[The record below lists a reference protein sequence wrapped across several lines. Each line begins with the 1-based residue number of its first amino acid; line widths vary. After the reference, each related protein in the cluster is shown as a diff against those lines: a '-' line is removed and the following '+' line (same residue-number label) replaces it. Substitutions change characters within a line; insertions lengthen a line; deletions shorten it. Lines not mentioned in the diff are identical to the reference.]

1 MAERPRVFTA
11 IVTSNGMEFLPEL
24 FASLGAQTGVTLQIQ
39 AIDNGSNDGAER
51 FVRARYPQ
59 ATFLRNVRNLGV
71 SAARNQAVRL
81 AFAAWS
87 PEERASRYVL
97 CVDPDVMLTQ
107 GCVEALVAEADAH
120 PDTAAVCG
128 KILRAFREPGSEDPV
143 TDLVRSDVIDS
154 LGMSTDRFRCVHPRA
169 AGAMDQGQWD
179 QSCAVFA
186 PPPSLVLYRASALED
201 IRDGDWFFDPDI
213 GPAAADAD
221 LAWRL
226 RLRGWDVR
234 VTPKAMAYR
243 FRPSITATQ
252 KEPFGFPKTASA
264 ARAAASDRVLM
275 AWKNE
280 PFLNALLSWPWRCPY
295 AVARFCYALL
305 LRPSAFGGWLNAWSK
320 LPARLKHRRF
330 VQKGKKVT
338 AKEARKWFA

>member
-1 MAERPRVFTA
+1 MTERPRVFTA

-24 FASLGAQTGVTLQIQ
+24 FASLAAQTGVTVQLQ
-39 AIDNGSNDGAER
+39 AVDNGSNDGAER

-71 SAARNQAVRL
+71 AAARNQAIRL
-81 AFAAWS
+81 ALAAWS

-97 CVDPDVMLTQ
+97 CTDPDIMLTP
-107 GCVEALVAEADAH
+107 GCLEALVAEADAR
-120 PDTAAVCG
+120 PDAAVVCG

-154 LGMSTDRFRCVHPRA
+154 LGVNADRFRRFRLRA
-169 AGAMDQGQWD
+169 AGSLDQGQWD
-179 QSCAVFA
+179 QACSVFA
-186 PPPSLVLYRASALED
+186 PPASLALYRASALED
-201 IRDGDWFFDPDI
+201 VRDGDWFFDPDV
-213 GPAAADAD
+213 GAASADAD

-234 VTPKAMAYR
+234 VTPKAVAYR
-243 FRPSITATQ
+243 FRPSITVTP

-264 ARAAASDRVLM
+264 ARAAATDRVLM

-280 PFLNALLSWPWRCPY
+280 SVVNALLSWPWRFPY
-295 AVARFCYALL
+295 AVGRFLYALA
-305 LRPSAFGGWLNAWSK
+305 LRQAAFGGWMSAWAK
-320 LPARLKHRRF
+320 LPGRLKRRRF
-330 VQKGKKVT
+330 VQTGKKVT
-338 AKEARKWFA
+338 LAEARKWFG